1 MGWHG
6 GGFHRGGFR
15 RGRLPS
21 DEEMERTVKDT
32 VLLKRLLTYLSPY
45 RFRIVVVAL
54 LVVGSTLIN
63 LITPQLTMTVIDDIL
78 TPIITAGSLD
88 TDALMWWSVFYV
100 GIIFIRYLLR
110 FLETYLMSYIG
121 QNVLFKMRSDLFDHL
136 QALSLRFFAE
146 GETGRIM
153 SVITNDVE
161 ELNRFLN
168 EGMITIITDF
178 VSIIGAVFFMFTLNV
193 ELSLISLAMV
203 PFMFVVFYLLG
214 GRARRAWRRTRESIA
229 GVTSRL
235 QEGIS
240 GIRVTQAFSR
250 EDVNIQTF
258 DQANVQNLQA
268 SLRAQ
273 QVSGLFGVGMRLS
286 TIIGITL
293 ILWFSVGQIL
303 TGQLTIGALTAF
315 QRYLMMFIFPLIS
328 ISEFYNMYQS
338 VMAGL
343 ERIFKLIDTPIEVK
357 EAELTSR
364 VDLTAVTGA
373 IDYRNVS
380 FSYESGVPVLKNIT
394 LSVKP
399 NEKLAFVGPTGA
411 GKSTMVNLLCRF
423 YDPTDGT
430 ILLDGQDIQQLSIQS
445 LRKYMGIVLQD
456 TFLFQ
461 DTVRENIR
469 YGKPEATDDDVMDA
483 AKVIGAH
490 DFIIRL
496 PQGYDTVVQEGA
508 NNISIGQRQLISFAR
523 ALLINPRILV
533 LDEATSSV
541 DPYTEL
547 VIQEALEKLL
557 ANRTSIIIAHRLSTI
572 RNADRIAVI
581 DHGEIVELGS
591 HMELLAKGDLYSR
604 LYRMQFREPATRE
617 DDARTP
623 IPPKQAD

>member
-6 GGFHRGGFR
+6 GGFHRHGFHR
-15 RGRLPS
+15 RSLAS
-21 DEEMERTVKDT
+21 EEETERTVSDT
-32 VLLKRLLTYLSPY
+32 VLLQRLLTYLAVY
-45 RFRIVVVAL
+45 RLRILVVAG

-63 LITPQLTMTVIDDIL
+63 LVTPQLTMTVIDDIL
-78 TPIITAGSLD
+78 TPAIATGQLD
-88 TDALMWWSVFYV
+88 TDALLGWSVLYV
-100 GIIFIRYLLR
+100 GIIALQYALKYG
-110 FLETYLMSYIG
+110 ETYLMSAVG
-121 QNVLFKMRSDLFDHL
+121 QSVLFQLRRDLFTRL
-136 QALSLRFFAE
+136 QALSLRFFVE

-153 SVITNDVE
+153 SVVTNDVE

-168 EGMITIITDF
+168 EGMLTIITDF
-178 VSIIGAVFFMFTLNV
+178 VSIIGAVFIMSTLNV
-193 ELSLISLAMV
+193 ELTLISLAML
-203 PFMFVVFYLLG
+203 PFMVAVFYLLS

-273 QVSGLFGVGMRLS
+273 QVSGLFGMGMRLS

-293 ILWFSVGQIL
+293 ILWYSVGQIL
-303 TGQLTIGALTAF
+303 AGHLTIGALTAF
-315 QRYLMMFIFPLIS
+315 QRYLMMLIMPLMS
-328 ISEFYNMYQS
+328 ISEFYNMYQA

-343 ERIFKLIDTPIEVK
+343 ERIFRLIDTPLEIQ
-357 EAELTSR
+357 EAEASRR
-364 VDLTAVTGA
+364 VDLPTVTGA
-373 IDYRNVS
+373 IEYRNVS
-380 FSYESGVPVLKNIT
+380 FSYESGVPVLKNVSLLIQ
-394 LSVKP
+394 P

-423 YDPTDGT
+423 YDPTAGIILVDGH
-430 ILLDGQDIQQLSIQS
+430 DIRHVALPA
-445 LRKYMGIVLQD
+445 LRRHMGIVLQD
-456 TFLFQ
+456 TFLFL

-469 YGKPEATDDDVMDA
+469 YGRPTATDDEVVA
-483 AKVIGAH
+483 AAQAIGAH
-490 DFIIRL
+490 AFIQRL
-496 PQGYDTVVQEGA
+496 PQGYDTIVQEGA
-508 NNISIGQRQLISFAR
+508 NNISLGQRQLISFAR
-523 ALLINPRILV
+523 ALLINPRILI

-557 ANRTSIIIAHRLSTI
+557 TNRTAIIIAHRLSTV
-572 RNADRIAVI
+572 RAADRIAVI

-591 HMELLAKGDLYSR
+591 HLELMAKGALYSR
-604 LYRMQFREPATRE
+604 LYRMQFREPADNEDATRS
-617 DDARTP
+617 RHSP
-623 IPPKQAD
+623 LP

>member
-6 GGFHRGGFR
+6 GGFHRHGFH
-15 RGRLPS
+15 RGRMRRQ
-21 DEEMERTVKDT
+21 EEMERTVSDT

-45 RFRIVVVAL
+45 RFRIIVVTL
-54 LVVGSTLIN
+54 LVIGSTLIN
-63 LITPQLTMTVIDDIL
+63 LITPQLTMSLIDDIL
-78 TPIITAGSLD
+78 TPVITIGSLD
-88 TDALMWWSVFYV
+88 TEALMGWSILYV
-100 GIIFIRYLLR
+100 GIIFTRYIIR
-110 FLETYLMSYIG
+110 FFQTYLMSYIG
-121 QNVLFKMRSDLFDHL
+121 QNALFKIRSDLFDHL
-136 QALSLRFFAE
+136 QALSLRFFVE

-153 SVITNDVE
+153 SVVTNDVE

-178 VSIIGAVFFMFTLNV
+178 VSIIGAIFFMLTINV
-193 ELSLISLAMV
+193 ELSLISLGMV

-286 TIIGITL
+286 TIIGVTL

-303 TGQLTIGALTAF
+303 AGHLTIGALTAF
-315 QRYLMMFIFPLIS
+315 QRYLMMFIFPLMS
-328 ISEFYNMYQS
+328 ISNFYNMYQS
-338 VMAGL
+338 VMTGL

-357 EAELTSR
+357 EAELANR
-364 VDLTAVTGA
+364 VDFTNATGA
-373 IDYRNVS
+373 IEYRNVS
-380 FSYESGVPVLKNIT
+380 FSYESGVPVLKNIN

-430 ILLDGQDIQQLSIQS
+430 ILLDGQNIRQVSLQS
-445 LRKYMGIVLQD
+445 LRKHMGIVLQD

-469 YGKPEATDDDVMDA
+469 YGRLEATDEEVMDV

-490 DFIIRL
+490 DFIMRL
-496 PQGYDTVVQEGA
+496 PQGYDMVVQEGA
-508 NNISIGQRQLISFAR
+508 SNISIGQRQLISFAR

-581 DHGEIVELGS
+581 DHGEVVELGS
-591 HMELLAKGDLYSR
+591 HKELLEKGDLYSR

-617 DDARTP
+617 KEIR
-623 IPPKQAD
+623 

>member
-6 GGFHRGGFR
+6 GGFHRHGFH
-15 RGRLPS
+15 RGRQRNQ
-21 DEEMERTVKDT
+21 EEMERTVSDT

-45 RFRIVVVAL
+45 RFRIIVVTL
-54 LVVGSTLIN
+54 LTIGSTLIN
-63 LITPQLTMTVIDDIL
+63 LITPKLTMDLIDDIL
-78 TPIITAGSLD
+78 TPVVTIGSLD
-88 TDALMWWSVFYV
+88 TEALMGWIILYV
-100 GIIFIRYLLR
+100 GIIFIRYIIR
-110 FLETYLMSYIG
+110 FFQTYLMSYIG
-121 QNVLFKMRSDLFDHL
+121 QNVLFKIRSDLFDHL
-136 QALSLRFFAE
+136 QALSLRFFVE

-153 SVITNDVE
+153 SVVTNDVE

-168 EGMITIITDF
+168 EGMFTLITDF
-178 VSIIGAVFFMFTLNV
+178 VSIVGAIFFMFTMNV

-203 PFMFVVFYLLG
+203 PLMFIVFYLMG

-250 EDVNIQTF
+250 EDINIQTF
-258 DQANVQNLQA
+258 EQTNVQNLQA

-286 TIIGITL
+286 TIIGVTL
-293 ILWFSVGQIL
+293 ILWFSVSQIL
-303 TGQLTIGALTAF
+303 AGHLTIGALTAF
-315 QRYLMMFIFPLIS
+315 QRYLMMFIFPLMS
-328 ISEFYNMYQS
+328 ISNFYNMYQS

-343 ERIFKLIDTPIEVK
+343 ERIFKLIDTPIEVN
-357 EAELTSR
+357 EAELASR
-364 VDLTAVTGA
+364 VNFTNATGA
-373 IDYRNVS
+373 IEYRNVS
-380 FSYESGVPVLKNIT
+380 FSYESGVPVLKNIS
-394 LSVKP
+394 LSIKP

-423 YDPTDGT
+423 YDPTEGT
-430 ILLDGQDIQQLSIQS
+430 ILLDGQDIRQVSHQS
-445 LRKYMGIVLQD
+445 LRQHMGIVLQD
-456 TFLFQ
+456 TFLFP

-469 YGKPEATDDDVMDA
+469 YGRPEATDEKVIDV
-483 AKVIGAH
+483 AKIIGAH
-490 DFIIRL
+490 DFIMRL
-496 PQGYDTVVQEGA
+496 PQGYDMIIQEGA

-581 DHGEIVELGS
+581 DHGEIIELGS
-591 HMELLAKGDLYSR
+591 HKELLEKGGLYSR
-604 LYRMQFREPATRE
+604 LYKLQFREPTTHVE
-617 DDARTP
+617 E
-623 IPPKQAD
+623 IL

>member
-6 GGFHRGGFR
+6 GGFHRHGFH
-15 RGRLPS
+15 RGRQRNQ
-21 DEEMERTVKDT
+21 EEMERTVSDT

-45 RFRIVVVAL
+45 RLRIIVVTL
-54 LVVGSTLIN
+54 LTIGSTLIN
-63 LITPQLTMTVIDDIL
+63 LITPKLTMDLIDDIL
-78 TPIITAGSLD
+78 TPVVTIGSLD
-88 TDALMWWSVFYV
+88 TEALMGWIILYV
-100 GIIFIRYLLR
+100 GIIFTRYIIR
-110 FLETYLMSYIG
+110 FFQTYLMSYIG
-121 QNVLFKMRSDLFDHL
+121 QNVLFKIRSDLFDHL
-136 QALSLRFFAE
+136 QALSLRFFVE

-153 SVITNDVE
+153 SVVTNDVE

-168 EGMITIITDF
+168 EGMFTLITDF
-178 VSIIGAVFFMFTLNV
+178 VSIVGAIFFMFTMNV

-203 PFMFVVFYLLG
+203 PLMFIVFYLMG

-250 EDVNIQTF
+250 EDINIQTF
-258 DQANVQNLQA
+258 EQTNVQNLQA

-286 TIIGITL
+286 TIIGVTL
-293 ILWFSVGQIL
+293 ILWFSVSQIL
-303 TGQLTIGALTAF
+303 AGHLTIGALTAF
-315 QRYLMMFIFPLIS
+315 QRYLMMFIFPLMS
-328 ISEFYNMYQS
+328 ISNFYNMYQS

-343 ERIFKLIDTPIEVK
+343 ERIFKLIDTPIEVN
-357 EAELTSR
+357 EAELASR
-364 VDLTAVTGA
+364 VNFTNATGA
-373 IDYRNVS
+373 IEYRNVS
-380 FSYESGVPVLKNIT
+380 FSYESGVPVLKNIS
-394 LSVKP
+394 LSIKP

-423 YDPTDGT
+423 YDPTEGT
-430 ILLDGQDIQQLSIQS
+430 ILLDGQDIRQVSHQS
-445 LRKYMGIVLQD
+445 LRQHMGIVLQD
-456 TFLFQ
+456 TFLFP

-469 YGKPEATDDDVMDA
+469 YGRPEVTDEKVRDV
-483 AKVIGAH
+483 AKIIGAH
-490 DFIIRL
+490 DFIMRL
-496 PQGYDTVVQEGA
+496 PQGYDMVIQEGA

-581 DHGEIVELGS
+581 DHGEIIELGS
-591 HMELLAKGDLYSR
+591 HKELLEKGGLYSR
-604 LYRMQFREPATRE
+604 LYKLQFREPTTHVE
-617 DDARTP
+617 E
-623 IPPKQAD
+623 IL

>member
-6 GGFHRGGFR
+6 GGFHRHGFH
-15 RGRLPS
+15 RGRQRNQ
-21 DEEMERTVKDT
+21 EEMERTVSDT

-45 RFRIVVVAL
+45 RLRIIVVTL
-54 LVVGSTLIN
+54 LTIGSTLIN
-63 LITPQLTMTVIDDIL
+63 LITPKLTMDLIDDIL
-78 TPIITAGSLD
+78 TPVVTIGSLD
-88 TDALMWWSVFYV
+88 TEALMGWIILYV
-100 GIIFIRYLLR
+100 GIIFIRYIIR
-110 FLETYLMSYIG
+110 FFQTYLMSYIG
-121 QNVLFKMRSDLFDHL
+121 QNVLFKIRSDLFDHL

-153 SVITNDVE
+153 SVVTNDVE

-168 EGMITIITDF
+168 EGMFTLITDF
-178 VSIIGAVFFMFTLNV
+178 VSIVGAIFFMFTMNV

-203 PFMFVVFYLLG
+203 PLMFIVFYLMG

-250 EDVNIQTF
+250 EDINIQTF
-258 DQANVQNLQA
+258 EQTNVQNLQA

-286 TIIGITL
+286 TIIGVTL
-293 ILWFSVGQIL
+293 ILWFSVSQIL
-303 TGQLTIGALTAF
+303 AGHLTIGALTAF
-315 QRYLMMFIFPLIS
+315 QRYLMMFIFPLMS
-328 ISEFYNMYQS
+328 ISNFYNMYQS

-343 ERIFKLIDTPIEVK
+343 ERIFKLIDTPIEVN
-357 EAELTSR
+357 EAELASR
-364 VDLTAVTGA
+364 VNFTNATGA
-373 IDYRNVS
+373 IEYRNVS
-380 FSYESGVPVLKNIT
+380 FSYESGVPVLKNIS
-394 LSVKP
+394 LSIKP

-423 YDPTDGT
+423 YDPTEGT
-430 ILLDGQDIQQLSIQS
+430 ILLDDQDIRQVSHQS
-445 LRKYMGIVLQD
+445 LRQHMGIVLQD
-456 TFLFQ
+456 TFLFP

-469 YGKPEATDDDVMDA
+469 YGRPEATHEKVRDV

-490 DFIIRL
+490 DFIMRL
-496 PQGYDTVVQEGA
+496 PQGYDMVIQEGA

-581 DHGEIVELGS
+581 DHGEIIELGS
-591 HMELLAKGDLYSR
+591 HKELLEKGGLYSR
-604 LYRMQFREPATRE
+604 LYKLQFREPTTHVE
-617 DDARTP
+617 E
-623 IPPKQAD
+623 IL

>member
-6 GGFHRGGFR
+6 GGFHRHGFH
-15 RGRLPS
+15 RGRQRNQ
-21 DEEMERTVKDT
+21 EEMERTVSDT

-45 RFRIVVVAL
+45 RFRIIVVTL
-54 LVVGSTLIN
+54 LTIGSTLIN
-63 LITPQLTMTVIDDIL
+63 LITPKLTMDLIDDIL
-78 TPIITAGSLD
+78 TPVVTIGSLD
-88 TDALMWWSVFYV
+88 TEALMGWIILYV
-100 GIIFIRYLLR
+100 GIIFTRYIIR
-110 FLETYLMSYIG
+110 FFQTYLMSYIG
-121 QNVLFKMRSDLFDHL
+121 QNVLFKIRSDLFDHL
-136 QALSLRFFAE
+136 QALSLRFFVE

-153 SVITNDVE
+153 SVVTNDVE

-168 EGMITIITDF
+168 EGMFTLITDF
-178 VSIIGAVFFMFTLNV
+178 VSIVGAIFFMCTMNV

-203 PFMFVVFYLLG
+203 PLMFIVFYLMG

-250 EDVNIQTF
+250 EDINIQTF
-258 DQANVQNLQA
+258 EQTNVQNLQA

-286 TIIGITL
+286 TIIGVTL
-293 ILWFSVGQIL
+293 ILWFSVSQIL
-303 TGQLTIGALTAF
+303 SGHLTIGALTAF
-315 QRYLMMFIFPLIS
+315 QRYLMMFIFPLMS
-328 ISEFYNMYQS
+328 ISNFYNMYQS

-343 ERIFKLIDTPIEVK
+343 ERIFKLIDTPIEVN
-357 EAELTSR
+357 EAELASR
-364 VDLTAVTGA
+364 VNFTNATGA
-373 IDYRNVS
+373 IEYRNVS
-380 FSYESGVPVLKNIT
+380 FSYESGVPVLKNIS
-394 LSVKP
+394 LSIKP

-423 YDPTDGT
+423 YDPTEGT
-430 ILLDGQDIQQLSIQS
+430 ILLDGQDIRQVSHQS
-445 LRKYMGIVLQD
+445 LRQHMGIVLQD
-456 TFLFQ
+456 TFLFP

-469 YGKPEATDDDVMDA
+469 YGRPEATHEKVRDV
-483 AKVIGAH
+483 AKIIGAH
-490 DFIIRL
+490 DFIMRL
-496 PQGYDTVVQEGA
+496 PQGYDMVIQEGA

-581 DHGEIVELGS
+581 DHGEIIELGS
-591 HMELLAKGDLYSR
+591 HKELLEKGGLYSR
-604 LYRMQFREPATRE
+604 LYKLQFREPTTHVE
-617 DDARTP
+617 E
-623 IPPKQAD
+623 IL

>member
-6 GGFHRGGFR
+6 GGFHRHGFH
-15 RGRLPS
+15 RGRQRNQ
-21 DEEMERTVKDT
+21 EEMERTVSDT

-45 RFRIVVVAL
+45 RFRIIVVTL
-54 LVVGSTLIN
+54 LTIGSTLIN
-63 LITPQLTMTVIDDIL
+63 LITPKLTMNLIDDIL
-78 TPIITAGSLD
+78 TPVVTIGSLD
-88 TDALMWWSVFYV
+88 TEALMGWIILYV
-100 GIIFIRYLLR
+100 GIIFTRYIVR
-110 FLETYLMSYIG
+110 FFQTYLMSYIG
-121 QNVLFKMRSDLFDHL
+121 QNVLFKIRSDLFYHL
-136 QALSLRFFAE
+136 QNLSLRFFAE

-153 SVITNDVE
+153 SVVTNDVE

-168 EGMITIITDF
+168 EGMFTLITDF
-178 VSIIGAVFFMFTLNV
+178 VSIVGAIFFMFTMNV

-203 PFMFVVFYLLG
+203 PLMFIVFYLMG

-286 TIIGITL
+286 TIIGVTM

-303 TGQLTIGALTAF
+303 AGHLTIGALTAF
-315 QRYLMMFIFPLIS
+315 QRYLMMFIFPLMS
-328 ISEFYNMYQS
+328 ISNFYNMYQS

-357 EAELTSR
+357 EAELASR
-364 VDLTAVTGA
+364 VDFASATGA
-373 IDYRNVS
+373 IEYRNVS
-380 FSYESGVPVLKNIT
+380 FSYESRVPVLKNIN
-394 LSVKP
+394 LFVKP

-430 ILLDGQDIQQLSIQS
+430 ILLDGQDIQQVSLQS
-445 LRKYMGIVLQD
+445 LRQQMGIVLQD
-456 TFLFQ
+456 TFLFP

-469 YGKPEATDDDVMDA
+469 YGRPEATDEEVVDV
-483 AKVIGAH
+483 AKIIGAH
-490 DFIIRL
+490 DFIMRL
-496 PQGYDTVVQEGA
+496 PQGYDMVIQEGA

-581 DHGEIVELGS
+581 DHGEIIELGS
-591 HMELLAKGDLYSR
+591 HKELLEKGDLYSR
-604 LYRMQFREPATRE
+604 LYKMQFREPTNRE
-617 DDARTP
+617 DEVR
-623 IPPKQAD
+623 

>member
-15 RGRLPS
+15 RGRLQS
-21 DEEMERTVKDT
+21 EEEMERTVSDT
-32 VLLKRLLTYLSPY
+32 VLLKRLLTYLSQY
-45 RFRIVVVAL
+45 RFRIMVVTL
-54 LVVGSTLIN
+54 LVIGSSLIN
-63 LITPQLTMTVIDDIL
+63 LITPQLTMRVIDDIL
-78 TPIITAGSLD
+78 TPVITLGSLD
-88 TDALMWWSVFYV
+88 TEALIQWSVLYV
-100 GIIFIRYLLR
+100 GIIFTRYIIR
-110 FLETYLMSYIG
+110 FFQTYLMSSIG
-121 QNVLFKMRSDLFDHL
+121 QNVLFKIRSDLFDHL

-153 SVITNDVE
+153 SVVTNDVE

-178 VSIIGAVFFMFTLNV
+178 VSIIGAIFFMFTMNV

-250 EDVNIQTF
+250 EDVNIQNF
-258 DQANVQNLQA
+258 DQVNVQNLQA

-286 TIIGITL
+286 SVIGITL

-303 TGQLTIGALTAF
+303 GGHLTIGALTAF
-315 QRYLMMFIFPLIS
+315 QRYLMMFIFPLMS
-328 ISEFYNMYQS
+328 ISNFYNMYQS

-343 ERIFKLIDTPIEVK
+343 ERIFKLIDTPIEVQ
-357 EAELTSR
+357 EAELASR
-364 VDLTAVTGA
+364 VDFTNATGA

-380 FSYESGVPVLKNIT
+380 FSYESGVPVLKNIN

-430 ILLDGQDIQQLSIQS
+430 ILLDGQDIQQITLQS
-445 LRKYMGIVLQD
+445 LRKHMGIVLQD

-469 YGKPEATDDDVMDA
+469 YGKPEATDDEVIAA

-508 NNISIGQRQLISFAR
+508 SNISIGQRQLVSFAR

-591 HMELLAKGDLYSR
+591 HKELLAKGDLYSR

-617 DDARTP
+617 EDAR
-623 IPPKQAD
+623 

>member
-1 MGWHG
+1 MQ
-6 GGFHRGGFR
+6 
-15 RGRLPS
+15 S
-21 DEEMERTVKDT
+21 EEEMERAVSDT

-45 RFRIVVVAL
+45 RSRIIMVTL
-54 LVVGSTLIN
+54 LVIGSALIN
-63 LITPQLTMTVIDDIL
+63 LITPLLTMNVIDDIL
-78 TPIITAGSLD
+78 TPVITTGSLD
-88 TDALMWWSVFYV
+88 TEALMWWSALYV
-100 GIIFIRYLLR
+100 GIIFIRYVIR
-110 FLETYLMSYIG
+110 FFQTYLMSHIG
-121 QNVLFKMRSDLFDHL
+121 QNILFKIRSDLFDHL
-136 QALSLRFFAE
+136 QDLSLRFFAE

-153 SVITNDVE
+153 SVVANDVE

-168 EGMITIITDF
+168 EGMVTILTDF
-178 VSIIGAVFFMFTLNV
+178 VSVVGAVFFMFTINV

-250 EDVNIQTF
+250 EDVNIQSF

-286 TIIGITL
+286 SIIGVTL

-303 TGQLTIGALTAF
+303 AGHLTIGALTAF
-315 QRYLMMFIFPLIS
+315 QRYLMMFIFPLMS
-328 ISEFYNMYQS
+328 ISNFYNLYQS

-343 ERIFKLIDTPIEVK
+343 ERIFKLIDTPIEIK
-357 EAELTSR
+357 EAELASR
-364 VDLTAVTGA
+364 VDFTNATGA
-373 IDYRNVS
+373 VEYRNVS
-380 FSYESGVPVLKNIT
+380 FSYESGVPVLKNIN
-394 LSVKP
+394 LLIRP

-423 YDPTDGT
+423 YDPTDGA
-430 ILLDGQDIQQLSIQS
+430 ILLDGQDIRQISLQS
-445 LRKYMGIVLQD
+445 LRKHMGIVLQD

-461 DTVRENIR
+461 DTVNENIR
-469 YGKPEATDDDVMDA
+469 YGKPEATDDEVMDA

-496 PQGYDTVVQEGA
+496 PLGYDTVVQEGA
-508 NNISIGQRQLISFAR
+508 SNISIGQRQLISFAR

-591 HMELLAKGDLYSR
+591 HKELLEKGNLYSR

-617 DDARTP
+617 EEAR
-623 IPPKQAD
+623 

>member
-6 GGFHRGGFR
+6 GGFHRHGFH
-15 RGRLPS
+15 RGRLRS
-21 DEEMERTVKDT
+21 QEEMERRVSDT

-45 RFRIVVVAL
+45 RFRIIVVAL
-54 LVVGSTLIN
+54 LTLGSTLIN
-63 LITPQLTMTVIDDIL
+63 LITPQLTMNLIDDIL
-78 TPIITAGSLD
+78 TPVITIGSLD
-88 TDALMWWSVFYV
+88 TEALMGWSILYV
-100 GIIFIRYLLR
+100 GIIFTRYIIR
-110 FLETYLMSYIG
+110 FFQTYLMSYIG
-121 QNVLFKMRSDLFDHL
+121 QNALFKIRSDLFDHL

-153 SVITNDVE
+153 SVVTNDVE

-178 VSIIGAVFFMFTLNV
+178 VSIIGAIFFMLTINV

-286 TIIGITL
+286 TIIGVTL

-303 TGQLTIGALTAF
+303 ASHLTIGALTAF
-315 QRYLMMFIFPLIS
+315 QRYLMMFIFPLMS
-328 ISEFYNMYQS
+328 ISNFYNMYQS

-357 EAELTSR
+357 EAELANR
-364 VDLTAVTGA
+364 VDFTNATGA
-373 IDYRNVS
+373 IEYRNVS
-380 FSYESGVPVLKNIT
+380 FSYESGVPVLKNIN

-430 ILLDGQDIQQLSIQS
+430 ILLDGQNIRQVSLQS
-445 LRKYMGIVLQD
+445 LRKHMGIVLQD

-469 YGKPEATDDDVMDA
+469 YGRLEATDEEVMDV

-490 DFIIRL
+490 DFIMRL
-496 PQGYDTVVQEGA
+496 PQGYDMVVQEGA
-508 NNISIGQRQLISFAR
+508 SNISIGQRQLISFAR

-581 DHGEIVELGS
+581 DHGEVVELGS
-591 HMELLAKGDLYSR
+591 HKELLEKGDLYSR

-617 DDARTP
+617 KEIR
-623 IPPKQAD
+623 

>member
-6 GGFHRGGFR
+6 GGFHRHGFH
-15 RGRLPS
+15 RGRQRNQ
-21 DEEMERTVKDT
+21 EEMERTVSDT

-45 RFRIVVVAL
+45 RLRIIVVTL
-54 LVVGSTLIN
+54 LTIGSTLIN
-63 LITPQLTMTVIDDIL
+63 LITPKLTMDLIDDIL
-78 TPIITAGSLD
+78 TPVVTIGSLD
-88 TDALMWWSVFYV
+88 TEALMGWIILYV
-100 GIIFIRYLLR
+100 GIIFIRYIIR
-110 FLETYLMSYIG
+110 FFQTYLMSYIG
-121 QNVLFKMRSDLFDHL
+121 QNVLFKIRSDLFDHL

-153 SVITNDVE
+153 SVVTNDVE

-168 EGMITIITDF
+168 EGMFTLITDF
-178 VSIIGAVFFMFTLNV
+178 VSIVGAIFFMFTMNV

-203 PFMFVVFYLLG
+203 PLMFIVFYLMG

-250 EDVNIQTF
+250 EDINIQTF
-258 DQANVQNLQA
+258 EQTNVQNLQA

-286 TIIGITL
+286 TIIGVTL
-293 ILWFSVGQIL
+293 ILWFSVSQIL
-303 TGQLTIGALTAF
+303 AGHLTIGALTAF
-315 QRYLMMFIFPLIS
+315 QRYLMMFIFPLMS
-328 ISEFYNMYQS
+328 ISNFYNMYQS

-343 ERIFKLIDTPIEVK
+343 ERIFKLIDTPIEVN

-364 VDLTAVTGA
+364 VNFTNATGA
-373 IDYRNVS
+373 IEYRNVS
-380 FSYESGVPVLKNIT
+380 FSYESGVPVLKNIS
-394 LSVKP
+394 LSIKP

-423 YDPTDGT
+423 YDPTEGT
-430 ILLDGQDIQQLSIQS
+430 ILLDDQDIRQVSHQS
-445 LRKYMGIVLQD
+445 LRQHMGIVLQD
-456 TFLFQ
+456 TFLFP

-469 YGKPEATDDDVMDA
+469 YGRPEATDEKVRDV
-483 AKVIGAH
+483 AKIIGAH
-490 DFIIRL
+490 DFIMRL
-496 PQGYDTVVQEGA
+496 PQGYDMIIQEGA

-581 DHGEIVELGS
+581 DHGEIIELGS
-591 HMELLAKGDLYSR
+591 HKELLEKGGLYSR
-604 LYRMQFREPATRE
+604 LYKLQFREPTTHVE
-617 DDARTP
+617 E
-623 IPPKQAD
+623 IL

>member
-6 GGFHRGGFR
+6 GGFHRHGFH
-15 RGRLPS
+15 RGRQRNQ
-21 DEEMERTVKDT
+21 EEIERTVSDT
-32 VLLKRLLTYLSPY
+32 VPLKRLLTYLSPY
-45 RFRIVVVAL
+45 RLRIIVVTL
-54 LVVGSTLIN
+54 LTIGSTLIN
-63 LITPQLTMTVIDDIL
+63 LITPKLTMDLIDDIL
-78 TPIITAGSLD
+78 TPVVTIGSLD
-88 TDALMWWSVFYV
+88 TEALMGWIILYV
-100 GIIFIRYLLR
+100 GIIFTRYIIR
-110 FLETYLMSYIG
+110 FFQTYLMSYIG
-121 QNVLFKMRSDLFDHL
+121 QNVLFKIRSDLFDHL
-136 QALSLRFFAE
+136 QALSLRFFVE

-153 SVITNDVE
+153 SVVTNDVE

-168 EGMITIITDF
+168 EGMFTLITDF
-178 VSIIGAVFFMFTLNV
+178 VSIVGAIFFMFTMNV

-203 PFMFVVFYLLG
+203 PLMFIVFYLMG

-250 EDVNIQTF
+250 EDINIQTF
-258 DQANVQNLQA
+258 EQTNVQNLQA

-286 TIIGITL
+286 TIIGVTL
-293 ILWFSVGQIL
+293 ILWFSVSQIL
-303 TGQLTIGALTAF
+303 SGHLTIGALTAF
-315 QRYLMMFIFPLIS
+315 QRYLMMFIFPLMS
-328 ISEFYNMYQS
+328 ISNFYNMYQS

-343 ERIFKLIDTPIEVK
+343 ERIFKLIDTPIEVN
-357 EAELTSR
+357 EAELASR
-364 VDLTAVTGA
+364 VNFTNATGA
-373 IDYRNVS
+373 IEYRNVS
-380 FSYESGVPVLKNIT
+380 FSYESGVPVLKNIS
-394 LSVKP
+394 LSIKP

-423 YDPTDGT
+423 YDPTEGT
-430 ILLDGQDIQQLSIQS
+430 ILLDGQDIRQVSHQS
-445 LRKYMGIVLQD
+445 LRQHMGIVLQD
-456 TFLFQ
+456 TFLFP

-469 YGKPEATDDDVMDA
+469 YGRPEATDEKVRDV
-483 AKVIGAH
+483 AKIIGAH
-490 DFIIRL
+490 DFIMRL
-496 PQGYDTVVQEGA
+496 PQGYDMIIQEGA

-581 DHGEIVELGS
+581 DHGEIIELGS
-591 HMELLAKGDLYSR
+591 HKELLEKGDLYSR
-604 LYRMQFREPATRE
+604 LYQLQFREPTTHVE
-617 DDARTP
+617 E
-623 IPPKQAD
+623 IL

>member
-6 GGFHRGGFR
+6 GGFHRHGFH
-15 RGRLPS
+15 RGRQRNQ
-21 DEEMERTVKDT
+21 EEMERTVSDT

-45 RFRIVVVAL
+45 RLRIIVVTL
-54 LVVGSTLIN
+54 LTIGSTLIN
-63 LITPQLTMTVIDDIL
+63 LITPKLTMDLIDDIL
-78 TPIITAGSLD
+78 TPVVTIGSLD
-88 TDALMWWSVFYV
+88 TEALMGWIILYV
-100 GIIFIRYLLR
+100 GIIFTRYIIR
-110 FLETYLMSYIG
+110 FFQTYLMSYIG
-121 QNVLFKMRSDLFDHL
+121 QNVLFKIRSDLFDHL
-136 QALSLRFFAE
+136 QALSLRFFVE

-153 SVITNDVE
+153 SVVTNDVE

-168 EGMITIITDF
+168 EGMFTLITDF
-178 VSIIGAVFFMFTLNV
+178 VSIVGAIFFMCTMNV

-203 PFMFVVFYLLG
+203 PLMFIVFYLMG

-250 EDVNIQTF
+250 EDINIQTF
-258 DQANVQNLQA
+258 EQTNVQNLQA

-286 TIIGITL
+286 TIIGVTL
-293 ILWFSVGQIL
+293 ILWFSVSQIL
-303 TGQLTIGALTAF
+303 SGHLTIGALTAF
-315 QRYLMMFIFPLIS
+315 QRYLMMFIFPLMS
-328 ISEFYNMYQS
+328 ISNFYNMYQS

-343 ERIFKLIDTPIEVK
+343 ERIFKLIDTPIEVN
-357 EAELTSR
+357 EAELASR
-364 VDLTAVTGA
+364 VNFTNATGA
-373 IDYRNVS
+373 IEYRNVS
-380 FSYESGVPVLKNIT
+380 FSYESGVPVLKNIS
-394 LSVKP
+394 LSIKP

-423 YDPTDGT
+423 YDPTEGT
-430 ILLDGQDIQQLSIQS
+430 ILLDGQDIRQVSHQS
-445 LRKYMGIVLQD
+445 LRQHMGIVLQD
-456 TFLFQ
+456 TFLFP

-469 YGKPEATDDDVMDA
+469 YGRPEATDEKVRDV
-483 AKVIGAH
+483 AKIIGAH
-490 DFIIRL
+490 DFIMRL
-496 PQGYDTVVQEGA
+496 PQGYDMVIQEGA

-581 DHGEIVELGS
+581 DHGEIIELGS
-591 HMELLAKGDLYSR
+591 HKELLEKGGLYSR
-604 LYRMQFREPATRE
+604 LYKLQFREPTTHVE
-617 DDARTP
+617 E
-623 IPPKQAD
+623 IL

>member
-6 GGFHRGGFR
+6 GGFHRHGFH
-15 RGRLPS
+15 RGRQRNQ
-21 DEEMERTVKDT
+21 EEMERTVSDT

-45 RFRIVVVAL
+45 RLRIIVVTL
-54 LVVGSTLIN
+54 LTIGSTLIN
-63 LITPQLTMTVIDDIL
+63 LITPKLTMDLIDDIL
-78 TPIITAGSLD
+78 TPVVTIGSLD
-88 TDALMWWSVFYV
+88 TEALMGWIILYV
-100 GIIFIRYLLR
+100 GIIFTRYIIR
-110 FLETYLMSYIG
+110 FFQTYLMSYIG
-121 QNVLFKMRSDLFDHL
+121 QNVLFKIRSDLFDHL
-136 QALSLRFFAE
+136 QALSLRFFVE

-153 SVITNDVE
+153 SVVTNDVE

-168 EGMITIITDF
+168 EGMFTLITDF
-178 VSIIGAVFFMFTLNV
+178 VSIVGAIFFMFTMNV

-203 PFMFVVFYLLG
+203 PLMFIVFYLMG

-250 EDVNIQTF
+250 EDINIQTF
-258 DQANVQNLQA
+258 EQTNVQNLQA

-286 TIIGITL
+286 TIIGVTL
-293 ILWFSVGQIL
+293 ILWFSVSQIL
-303 TGQLTIGALTAF
+303 AGHLTIGALTAF
-315 QRYLMMFIFPLIS
+315 QRYLMMFIFPLMS
-328 ISEFYNMYQS
+328 ISNFYNMYQS
-338 VMAGL
+338 VIAGL
-343 ERIFKLIDTPIEVK
+343 ERIFKLIDTPIEVN

-364 VDLTAVTGA
+364 VNFTNATGA
-373 IDYRNVS
+373 IEYRNVS
-380 FSYESGVPVLKNIT
+380 FSYESGVPVLKNIS
-394 LSVKP
+394 LSIKP

-423 YDPTDGT
+423 YDPTEGT
-430 ILLDGQDIQQLSIQS
+430 ILLDGQDIRQVSHQS
-445 LRKYMGIVLQD
+445 LRQHMGIVLQD
-456 TFLFQ
+456 TFLFP

-469 YGKPEATDDDVMDA
+469 YGRPEATDEKVRDV
-483 AKVIGAH
+483 AKIIGAH
-490 DFIIRL
+490 DFIMRL
-496 PQGYDTVVQEGA
+496 PQGYDMIIQEGA

-581 DHGEIVELGS
+581 DHGEIIELGS
-591 HMELLAKGDLYSR
+591 HKELLEKGGLYSR
-604 LYRMQFREPATRE
+604 LYKLQFREPTTHVE
-617 DDARTP
+617 E
-623 IPPKQAD
+623 IL

>member
-6 GGFHRGGFR
+6 GGFHRHGFH
-15 RGRLPS
+15 RGRQRNQ
-21 DEEMERTVKDT
+21 EEMERTVSDT

-45 RFRIVVVAL
+45 RLRIIVVTL
-54 LVVGSTLIN
+54 LTIGSTLIN
-63 LITPQLTMTVIDDIL
+63 LITPKLTMDLIDDIL
-78 TPIITAGSLD
+78 TPVVTIGSLD
-88 TDALMWWSVFYV
+88 TEALMGWIILYV
-100 GIIFIRYLLR
+100 GIIFTRYIIR
-110 FLETYLMSYIG
+110 FFQTYLMSYIG
-121 QNVLFKMRSDLFDHL
+121 QNVLFKIRSDLFDHL
-136 QALSLRFFAE
+136 QALSLRFFVE

-153 SVITNDVE
+153 SVVTNDVE

-168 EGMITIITDF
+168 EGMFTLITDF
-178 VSIIGAVFFMFTLNV
+178 VSIVGAIFFMFTMNV

-203 PFMFVVFYLLG
+203 PLMFIVFYLMG

-250 EDVNIQTF
+250 EDINIQTF
-258 DQANVQNLQA
+258 EQTNVQNLQA

-286 TIIGITL
+286 TIIGVTL
-293 ILWFSVGQIL
+293 ILWFSVSQIL
-303 TGQLTIGALTAF
+303 SGHLTIGALTAF
-315 QRYLMMFIFPLIS
+315 QRYLMMFIFPLMS
-328 ISEFYNMYQS
+328 ISNFYNMYQS

-343 ERIFKLIDTPIEVK
+343 ERIFKLIDTPIEVN
-357 EAELTSR
+357 EAELASR
-364 VDLTAVTGA
+364 VNFTNATGA
-373 IDYRNVS
+373 IEYRNVS
-380 FSYESGVPVLKNIT
+380 FSYESGVPVLKNIS
-394 LSVKP
+394 LSIKP

-423 YDPTDGT
+423 YDPTEGT
-430 ILLDGQDIQQLSIQS
+430 ILLDGQDIRQVSHQS
-445 LRKYMGIVLQD
+445 LRQHMGIVLQD
-456 TFLFQ
+456 TFLFP

-469 YGKPEATDDDVMDA
+469 YGRPEATDEKVRDV
-483 AKVIGAH
+483 AKIIGAH
-490 DFIIRL
+490 DFIMRL
-496 PQGYDTVVQEGA
+496 PQGYDMVIQEGA

-557 ANRTSIIIAHRLSTI
+557 ANRTSIIIAH
-572 RNADRIAVI
+572 
-581 DHGEIVELGS
+581 
-591 HMELLAKGDLYSR
+591 
-604 LYRMQFREPATRE
+604 
-617 DDARTP
+617 
-623 IPPKQAD
+623 